1 MEGGEQSEI
10 HWIASS
16 KGHQKRHDV
25 MMVEKT
31 VTDNPVTPYRR
42 KNEMRTDF
50 QPDFHEG
57 EILFFV
63 QFRIPRWFGSDL
75 SGFFTR

>member
-1 MEGGEQSEI
+1 
-10 HWIASS
+10 
-16 KGHQKRHDV
+16 